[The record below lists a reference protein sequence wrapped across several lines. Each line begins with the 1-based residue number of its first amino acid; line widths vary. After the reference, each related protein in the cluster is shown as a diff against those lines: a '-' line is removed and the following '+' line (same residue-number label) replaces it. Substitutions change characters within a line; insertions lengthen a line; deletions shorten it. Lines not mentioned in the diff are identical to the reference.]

1 MDTQLTAALACAAA
15 LSLGACAGGN
25 PSAPSA
31 PETEMAGPETAETE
45 TVETETPDP
54 GTGVPESAD
63 PPEDGRTEA
72 ERFDDELAEA
82 EADLAA
88 ARNRVPAAAAA
99 AAGTGGDRTR
109 ALADIAA
116 ARKALTDALAAARA
130 LRAPPDDSGRIARAA
145 RLALK
150 AGAAEAEDLPRLR
163 AAASSAGWAGSSA
176 LVIGRENLRPVP
188 EIDVVRNRRRN
199 ADGTDKATLLTEDEI
214 PAVPYDEGKVVMSPG
229 LASSGDRLRMRGIPV
244 ASVWRA
250 QSGNERRF
258 LLLGTIVDSPR
269 QPLDPVGGGNDGV
282 EPKLVAGLRITPGG
296 LVVDMGGQG
305 AEGLDF
311 RLPEVF
317 ATTVRFVVAD
327 GSNGGYDLKLTF
339 GPPAASPEGNAEHY
353 WTAAL
358 MPNSELAAAIGSS
371 RLRDGQELGT
381 YTMRLSNHVGLDRN
395 LEYPDD
401 PAAYTRDDVNRYL
414 SHAAYGHMEFVH
426 SFLTGIIPGRRTFP
440 FHAGYDAFKDDA
452 GMRTMDV
459 SDADRIAGGTFKGRT
474 LASQFGVTSVNGIIS
489 NYPQLSGAN
498 YLRLRGDVTLTATI
512 SGTAADNRISGKIE
526 NLESF
531 SSGEGIWEDYAR
543 ISGALTL
550 QATGIDAS
558 GEFKGVVDTAS
569 LPAFA
574 EGGYK
579 GNFYGPLADLE
590 AAGIWYLQDGDAAN
604 TAARNL
610 SIVGSFGA
618 ALVREDGSY
627 GVEVGP
633 VGN

>member
-1 MDTQLTAALACAAA
+1 MDTKLIAALASAAA
-15 LSLGACAGGN
+15 LALGACSGSN
-25 PSAPSA
+25 PPAPAA
-31 PETEMAGPETAETE
+31 PETETAGPETPETE
-45 TVETETPDP
+45 TAETDTPDP
-54 GTGVPESAD
+54 GTGVPEPDD
-63 PPEDGRTEA
+63 PVEDGRTEA
-72 ERFDDELAEA
+72 ERFDEELAA
-82 EADLAA
+82 ADADLAA
-88 ARNRVPAAAAA
+88 ARSMAAAATTS
-99 AAGTGGDRTR
+99 AG
-109 ALADIAA
+109 IAA

-130 LRAPPDDSGRIARAA
+130 LRAPTDDSGRTARAA
-145 RLALK
+145 RLALE
-150 AGAAEAEDLPRLR
+150 ASAAEAEDLPRLR

-176 LVIGRENLRPVP
+176 LVIGRESLRPVP

-199 ADGTDKATLLTEDEI
+199 ADGTDKATLLTEEEI
-214 PAVPYDEGKVVMSPG
+214 SAVPYEEGKIVMSPG

-244 ASVWRA
+244 ASAWPA
-250 QSGNERRF
+250 QSGDERRF
-258 LLLGTIVDSPR
+258 LLLGNVLDNPR
-269 QPLDPVGGGNDGV
+269 QSLDPVGGGNDGV

-296 LVVDMGGQG
+296 LVVDMGGRG
-305 AEGLDF
+305 APGLDF
-311 RLPEVF
+311 RLPDRF
-317 ATTVRFVVAD
+317 AINFGGIRPE
-327 GSNGGYDLKLTF
+327 GLNGGYDLKLEF
-339 GPPAASPEGNAEHY
+339 GAPRASPEGNAEHY

-358 MPNSELAAAIGSS
+358 MPNSELSAAIGSS
-371 RLRDGQELGT
+371 RLRDGQELGV

-395 LEYPDD
+395 LEYPND
-401 PAAYTRDDVNRYL
+401 PAAYARDDVNQYL
-414 SHAAYGHMEFVH
+414 TYAAYGHMEFSD
-426 SFLTGIIPGRRTFP
+426 SFVTPATNLIPGRRTFP
-440 FHAGYDAFKDDA
+440 FHAGYDAFKDEA
-452 GMRTMDV
+452 GMRTTDV
-459 SDADRIAGGTFKGRT
+459 AEADRIAGGTFRGRT
-474 LASQFGVTSVNGIIS
+474 LASQFGVTFVSGLIGI
-489 NYPQLSGAN
+489 YPQLSGAN

-531 SSGEGIWEDYAR
+531 SSGKGIWEDYAR

-579 GNFYGPLADLE
+579 GNFYGPIVGLE

-610 SIVGSFGA
+610 SIMGSFGA

-627 GVEVGP
+627 GVEVGA